1 MKRIKNIWRRLLHIK
16 LREKLFLVFFIGCI
30 IPFFCITLY
39 LNSGTRMLLI
49 EQSKEAELSELQLIA
64 NGLKDNMRVL
74 TDISK
79 RFYFDEEL
87 ENIAFTQFADYT
99 DIVDAYK
106 KYTTFFDY
114 LQYYYQEIWKFSMYI
129 NNDTLS
135 NTSVFIVADEEIQ
148 SKPWYQKAIAENGR
162 VTWSQEVG
170 VITQKSN
177 LKLSRLLRT
186 KEGRE
191 VGVLSIYMHNKR
203 SQLQITDRGAL
214 TMLILDEGELV
225 HSNGGREMD
234 YFSLRDE
241 IESMQQTGSKNIIYQ
256 GRKCFMTVI
265 LLQAPESVTKFKVVS
280 VLPYDDILK
289 NANERS
295 RSSTILMIFSF
306 IISLMLISL
315 YSQAFSRKINSF
327 KDQMHRAA
335 KGNFDIAKKI
345 GGHDEI
351 SELHEDLNIMI
362 ASINGL
368 MGKII
373 EEQVQKEQ
381 LNSRQK
387 DVEFKMLAS
396 QINPHFLYN
405 TLETIR
411 MKARTNGQYEIE
423 ELVKMLAKIMR
434 RNIQVRDHLVTFRS
448 ELELVEYYLKI
459 QSYRFGER
467 IHYQIELHYDITDER
482 IMPLIIQPIVENAF
496 VHGLE
501 MKDGNGLLRIIVEKT
516 DRCRIYVIDDGVGIE
531 PDKLE
536 ELMDSLN
543 NFERLDKTHIGL
555 SNVNQR
561 IKLLYGEEYGLII
574 QSKWMEGTTVI
585 IELPRDIR
593 R

>member
-1 MKRIKNIWRRLLHIK
+1 MKRIKSIWRKLLHIK
-16 LREKLFLVFFIGCI
+16 LREKLFLVYFIGCI

-49 EQSKEAELSELQLIA
+49 EQSKEAELSELQLITS
-64 NGLKDNMRVL
+64 GLRDNMRVL
-74 TDISK
+74 TDVSK

-87 ENIAFTQFADYT
+87 EKIAFTQFTNYT
-99 DIVDAYK
+99 DIVEAYK
-106 KYTTFFDY
+106 NYTAFSKY
-114 LQYYYQEIWKFSMYI
+114 LHYYYQEIWKFSMYI

-135 NTSVFIVADEEIQ
+135 NTSVFIVADDTIRNQ
-148 SKPWYQKAIAENGR
+148 PWYQKAFEENGR
-162 VTWSQEVG
+162 VTWSHEIG
-170 VITQKSN
+170 VLNRKSN

-186 KEGRE
+186 KEGEE
-191 VGVLSIYMHNKR
+191 VGVLSIYMQNKR
-203 SQLQITDRGAL
+203 SQQQITDRHAL
-214 TMLILDEGELV
+214 TMLILDGEDMI
-225 HSNGGREMD
+225 HSNGEEDFDYSLVRE
-234 YFSLRDE
+234 E
-241 IESMQQTGSKNIIYQ
+241 IDSMNLTGSKNIMFQ
-256 GRKCFMTVI
+256 GKECFMTVI
-265 LLQAPESVTKFKVVS
+265 LLQAPESVSMFKVVS
-280 VLPYDDILK
+280 ILPYDDILM

-295 RSSTILMIFSF
+295 RSSTILMIFCF
-306 IISLMLISL
+306 ILSLMLISL
-315 YSQAFSRKINSF
+315 YSQSFSRKINCF

-335 KGNFDIAKKI
+335 KGRFDIAKQI

-351 SELHEDLNIMI
+351 SELYDDLNIMI
-362 ASINGL
+362 NSINGL

-411 MKARTNGQYEIE
+411 MKARSNQQYEIE

-434 RNIQVRDHLVTFRS
+434 RNIQVKDHLVTFRS

-467 IHYQIELHYDITDER
+467 IHYQMELRYDISDEK

-531 PDKLE
+531 PEKLE
-536 ELMDSLN
+536 EVLEGLN
-543 NFERLDKTHIGL
+543 NFEKLDKTHIGL

>member
-1 MKRIKNIWRRLLHIK
+1 
-16 LREKLFLVFFIGCI
+16 
-30 IPFFCITLY
+30 
-39 LNSGTRMLLI
+39 MLLI
-49 EQSKEAELSELQLIA
+49 EQSKEAELSELHLIA

-74 TDISK
+74 TDVSK

-87 ENIAFTQFADYT
+87 ENIAFTRFKSYT

-106 KYTTFFDY
+106 NYTTFFEY

-135 NTSVFIVADEEIQ
+135 NTSVFIVADEIIRSE
-148 SKPWYQKAIAENGR
+148 PWYQKVIKENGR

-170 VITQKSN
+170 VLNQKSN

-186 KEGRE
+186 KQGKE
-191 VGVLSIYMHNKR
+191 VGVLSIYMQNKR
-203 SQLQITDRGAL
+203 SQLQITDRGTL
-214 TMLILDEGELV
+214 TMLILDEGELI
-225 HSNGGREMD
+225 HSNGGDDFD
-234 YFSLRDE
+234 YSSLRKE
-241 IESMQQTGSKNIIYQ
+241 IVNTNQTGSKNIMYQ
-256 GRKCFMTVI
+256 GKKCFMTVI
-265 LLQAPESVTKFKVVS
+265 LLQAPESVSMFKMVS
-280 VLPYDDILK
+280 VLPYDDILM

-295 RSSTILMIFSF
+295 RSSTILMICSF
-306 IISLMLISL
+306 ILSLMLISL
-315 YSQAFSRKINSF
+315 YSQAFSRKINCF

-351 SELHEDLNIMI
+351 SELYDDLNIMI
-362 ASINGL
+362 DSINSL

-411 MKARTNGQYEIE
+411 MKARTTGQYEIE

-467 IHYQIELHYDITDER
+467 IHYQIELCYDISDEK

-531 PDKLE
+531 PEKLE
-536 ELMDSLN
+536 EVMQGLN
-543 NFERLDKTHIGL
+543 NFEKLDKTHIGL

>member
-1 MKRIKNIWRRLLHIK
+1 
-16 LREKLFLVFFIGCI
+16 
-30 IPFFCITLY
+30 
-39 LNSGTRMLLI
+39 MLLI

-64 NGLKDNMRVL
+64 NGIKDNMRIL
-74 TDISK
+74 TDVSK

-87 ENIAFTQFADYT
+87 EKIAFTKFNNYT
-99 DIVDAYK
+99 EIVDAYK
-106 KYTTFFDY
+106 NYTAFSDY
-114 LQYYYQEIWKFSMYI
+114 CHYYYQEILKISMYI
-129 NNDTLS
+129 NNETLS
-135 NTSVFIVADEEIQ
+135 NTSVFIVANEDVR
-148 SKPWYQKAIAENGR
+148 SMPWYQKTIKENGR
-162 VTWSQEVG
+162 VTWSQEIG
-170 VITQKSN
+170 AINQKSN

-186 KEGRE
+186 KEGQE
-191 VGVLSIYMHNKR
+191 VGVLSIYMQNKR
-203 SQLQITDRGAL
+203 SQLEISDRHAL

-225 HSNGGREMD
+225 HSNGESDFD
-234 YFSLRDE
+234 YSSLRDE
-241 IESMQQTGSKNIIYQ
+241 IEQMDRTGSKNIMFQ
-256 GRKCFMTVI
+256 GKECFMTVI
-265 LLQAPESVTKFKVVS
+265 LLQAPETISMFKVVS
-280 VLPYDDILK
+280 VLPYDDILM

-295 RSSTILMIFSF
+295 RSSTILMILCF
-306 IISLMLISL
+306 ILSLMLISL
-315 YSQAFSRKINSF
+315 YSQSFSRKINSF
-327 KDQMHRAA
+327 KDQMHEAA
-335 KGNFDIAKKI
+335 KGNFNIAKKI
-345 GGHDEI
+345 GGYDEI
-351 SELHEDLNIMI
+351 SELYDDLNIMI
-362 ASINGL
+362 DSINGL
-368 MGKII
+368 MGRII
-373 EEQVQKEQ
+373 EEQIQKEQ

-411 MKARTNGQYEIE
+411 MKARSNGQYEIE
-423 ELVKMLAKIMR
+423 ELVKMLAKLMR

-467 IHYQIELHYDITDER
+467 IHYQIELRYDITDEK

-516 DRCRIYVIDDGVGIE
+516 DRCRIYVKDDGVGIE
-531 PDKLE
+531 EEKLE
-536 ELMDSLN
+536 ELRVGLN
-543 NFERLDKTHIGL
+543 NFEKLDKTHIGL

>member
-1 MKRIKNIWRRLLHIK
+1 MKIVKKIWDNLLQIR
-16 LREKLFLVFFIGCI
+16 LREKLFLVYCIGGI
-30 IPFFCITLY
+30 IPFFCVTLY

-74 TDISK
+74 TDVSK

-87 ENIAFTQFADYT
+87 ENIAFTEFCHYT
-99 DIVDAYK
+99 EIVDAYK
-106 KYTTFFDY
+106 NYTMFSDY
-114 LQYYYQEIWKFSMYI
+114 LQYYYQEILKFSMYI
-129 NNDTLS
+129 DNETLS
-135 NTSVFIVADEEIQ
+135 NTSVFIVADEKIKSEL
-148 SKPWYQKAIAENGR
+148 WYQKAIAENGR
-162 VTWSQEVG
+162 VTWSQEIGFVN
-170 VITQKSN
+170 QKSN

-186 KEGRE
+186 RDGRE
-191 VGVLSIYMHNKR
+191 VGVLSIYMQNKR
-203 SQLQITDRGAL
+203 SQLQITDRDAL
-214 TMLILDEGELV
+214 TMLIIDGGELV
-225 HSNGGREMD
+225 HSNGGEKID
-234 YFSLRDE
+234 YDSIRKE
-241 IESMQQTGSKNIIYQ
+241 IEHMDHTGSKNITYL
-256 GRKCFMTVI
+256 GKECFMTVI
-265 LLQAPESVTKFKVVS
+265 ELQAPESVSQFKVVS
-280 VLPYDDILK
+280 ILPYDTILK

-295 RSSTILMIFSF
+295 RSSNVLMFCSFIFS
-306 IISLMLISL
+306 LILITL
-315 YSQAFSRKINSF
+315 YSQTFSRRINTF
-327 KDQMHRAA
+327 KNQMHRAA
-335 KGNFDIAKKI
+335 KGDFDIAKKI
-345 GGHDEI
+345 DGHDEI
-351 SELHEDLNIMI
+351 SELYDDLSIMI
-362 ASINGL
+362 DSINGL

-411 MKARTNGQYEIE
+411 MKARSNQQDEIE

-434 RNIQVRDHLVTFRS
+434 RNIQVKDHLVTFRS
-448 ELELVEYYLKI
+448 EIELVEYYLKI

-467 IHYQIELHYDITDER
+467 IHYQIDLLYDITEEK

-516 DRCRIYVIDDGVGIE
+516 DRSRIHVIDDGVGIE
-531 PDKLE
+531 SGKLM
-536 ELMDSLN
+536 ELIEGLDDFSK
-543 NFERLDKTHIGL
+543 LDKTHIGL

-561 IKLLYGEEYGLII
+561 IKLLYGEAYGLSI

-593 R
+593 G

>member
-1 MKRIKNIWRRLLHIK
+1 
-16 LREKLFLVFFIGCI
+16 
-30 IPFFCITLY
+30 
-39 LNSGTRMLLI
+39 MLLI

-64 NGLKDNMRVL
+64 SGLKDNMRVL
-74 TDISK
+74 TDVSK
-79 RFYFDEEL
+79 RFYFDPGL
-87 ENIAFTQFADYT
+87 EKIAFTQFTNYT
-99 DIVDAYK
+99 DIVETYK
-106 KYTTFFDY
+106 NYTTFSEY
-114 LQYYYQEIWKFSMYI
+114 LQHYYQEIWKFSMYI

-135 NTSVFIVADEEIQ
+135 NTSVFIVADEMIR
-148 SKPWYQKAIAENGR
+148 SKPWYQKTIAENGR
-162 VTWSQEVG
+162 ATWSQEVG
-170 VITQKSN
+170 AVNQKSN

-186 KEGRE
+186 KEGKE
-191 VGVLSIYMHNKR
+191 VGILSIFMQNKR
-203 SQLQITDRGAL
+203 SQLQITDREAL

-225 HSNGGREMD
+225 HSNGSADMD
-234 YFSLRDE
+234 YISLQNE
-241 IESMQQTGSKNIIYQ
+241 IESMHQTGSKNIVYQ
-256 GRKCFMTVI
+256 GKECFMTVI
-265 LLQAPESVTKFKVVS
+265 LLQAPESVSMFKVVS

-295 RSSTILMIFSF
+295 HSSMIWMICSF
-306 IISLMLISL
+306 IASLMLISL
-315 YSQAFSRKINSF
+315 YSQAFSRRINNF
-327 KDQMHRAA
+327 KNQMHRAA

-351 SELHEDLNIMI
+351 SELYDDLNIMI

-411 MKARTNGQYEIE
+411 MKARSNGQYEIE

-467 IHYQIELHYDITDER
+467 IHYQIELHYDITDEK

-531 PDKLE
+531 PDKLQ

-543 NFERLDKTHIGL
+543 NFEKLDKTHIGL

-585 IELPRDIR
+585 IELPREIR